1 MMKRVGVC
9 GSAAERFGA
18 RGVVTAGAARSLF
31 SNSRG
36 AISTIPTSSTSRFYT
51 TTTLTEGGSR
61 TPWIPGNPPTLEQ
74 ASEGAEWTRETIYQV
89 MYPGHVEV
97 ADEIARGVS
106 LRSVVQGLFKKAV
119 REGGLPP
126 RQEERG
132 WSKWHA
138 ALERLEHERGVTTL
152 AHLASLNRVA
162 WWRTRVPH
170 ALRTALN
177 TYIYH
182 HRLPAAVLP
191 SSSSSGSSSTAPS
204 S

>member
-1 MMKRVGVC
+1 
-9 GSAAERFGA
+9 
-18 RGVVTAGAARSLF
+18 
-31 SNSRG
+31 
-36 AISTIPTSSTSRFYT
+36 
-51 TTTLTEGGSR
+51 
-61 TPWIPGNPPTLEQ
+61 
-74 ASEGAEWTRETIYQV
+74 
-89 MYPGHVEV
+89 V

-106 LRSVVQGLFKKAV
+106 LRSVVQGLFKEAV

-126 RQEERG
+126 RQEERV

-138 ALERLEHERGVTTL
+138 ALERLEHGRGVTTL
-152 AHLASLNRVA
+152 AHLAGLNRVA

-191 SSSSSGSSSTAPS
+191 SSSSSSSSSSTAPS

>member
-1 MMKRVGVC
+1 MKRVGVC

-18 RGVVTAGAARSLF
+18 RGGFVAAGAARSLF

-36 AISTIPTSSTSRFYT
+36 AISSSSRFYT
-51 TTTLTEGGSR
+51 TTTLAEGGSR

-97 ADEIARGVS
+97 ADEIAREVS

-126 RQEERG
+126 RQEERV

-152 AHLASLNRVA
+152 ADLAGLNRVA

-177 TYIYH
+177 TYVYH

-191 SSSSSGSSSTAPS
+191 SSSSSSTAS
-204 S
+204 SA